1 MSTPEFILTLRE
13 KIGQEPLWLMG
24 VTAVVLRDQQVLL
37 VQRADNEIWSPVTG
51 IIDPSEE
58 PADAAAREVLEETD
72 IVAVPEQLVKVQA
85 TAPMV
90 HANGDQAQYLDFVS
104 GSAGSVASPTRPM
117 ERICLPS
124 GLTLMTYPKCQITYE
139 PGLMRRSRTHL
150 PPNSSSKVNR
160 SSTKREA

>member
-24 VTAVVLRDQQVLL
+24 VTAVVLKDQQVLL

-51 IIDPSEE
+51 IIDPGEE
-58 PADAAAREVLEETD
+58 PADAAAREVLEEAD

-90 HANGDQAQYLDFVS
+90 HANGDQAQYLDFVFRFRWVS
-104 GSAGSVASPTRPM
+104 GIPYPADGENLLAQWFDLDDLPQMPDHLRARIDAALQDSPTT
-117 ERICLPS
+117 EFFFQGESLEH
-124 GLTLMTYPKCQITYE
+124 K
-139 PGLMRRSRTHL
+139 
-150 PPNSSSKVNR
+150 
-160 SSTKREA
+160 A